1 MCLSLG
7 IDSDA
12 VRSSHFAV
20 VGVAVNR
27 LYVYLEDDK
36 CTAREVVPE
45 NKPKEFIGSG
55 KTSRL

>member
-1 MCLSLG
+1 MSLSLG

-36 CTAREVVPE
+36 CTAR
-45 NKPKEFIGSG
+45 K
-55 KTSRL
+55 